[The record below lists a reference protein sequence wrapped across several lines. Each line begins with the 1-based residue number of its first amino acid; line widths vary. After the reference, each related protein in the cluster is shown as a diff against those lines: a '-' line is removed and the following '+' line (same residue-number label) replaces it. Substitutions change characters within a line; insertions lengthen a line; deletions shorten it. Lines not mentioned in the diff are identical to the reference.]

1 MPERSGVDL
10 TEEDFAES
18 EAQVKVLEAIHEAE
32 DRGVRAAVL
41 ALYKQLIVPAEALMV
56 AKECHGA
63 DWIRERGYDTR
74 QADEKYGEGWLDR

>member
-1 MPERSGVDL
+1 MLDKPASEL

-18 EAQVKVLEAIHEAE
+18 EAQVKVLDAIHEAKA
-32 DRGVRAAVL
+32 RGDRAAVL
-41 ALYKQLIVPAEALMV
+41 ALYKQLIVPAESLLV

-74 QADEKYGEGWLDR
+74 RADKKYGEGWLDR